1 MKMRFKLIPFVLS
14 ALSLLSAC
22 ATVPKVKVLPQ
33 AEYLAEIAEA
43 NPYYP
48 LLRMSGK
55 VYHMTITGWV
65 KSNASV
71 VVGAP
76 FGFRMALTDPAGR
89 AWFAATANEET
100 VFYAAPDKKVS
111 KTMPLNKNALIEI
124 GPFKVPPEDFIKNTH
139 PGIEPSRLESG
150 DAELIK
156 DGIKLVNGDI
166 TEKFIFDK
174 ENRLVMT
181 AIKRKGIP
189 PLKLRYSYL
198 PDGGYTVD
206 INSLLRFEF
215 TRVKQVDSLPDEL
228 FEPFI
233 VP

>member
-1 MKMRFKLIPFVLS
+1 MRFKLIQLVLS
-14 ALSLLSAC
+14 ALIIFFAC
-22 ATVPKVKVLPQ
+22 ATVPKEKALPR

-55 VYHMTITGWV
+55 AYHKTITGWV

-89 AWFAATANEET
+89 AWFAATANEKT
-100 VFYAAPDKKVS
+100 VFYAAPDKKVR
-111 KTMPLNKNALIEI
+111 KTMPLDKNALIEV
-124 GPFKVPPEDFIKNTH
+124 GPFRVPPEDFIKNTH
-139 PGIEPSRLESG
+139 PGIEPSRLERG
-150 DAELIK
+150 DIELIK
-156 DGIKLVNGDI
+156 DGIKLVSEDI

-174 ENRLVMT
+174 KNRLVRT

-189 PLKLRYSYL
+189 SLRLTYSYL
-198 PDGGYTVD
+198 PDGGHTVD
-206 INSLLRFEF
+206 INGLLRFEF

-228 FEPFI
+228 FEPI
-233 VP
+233 ILP